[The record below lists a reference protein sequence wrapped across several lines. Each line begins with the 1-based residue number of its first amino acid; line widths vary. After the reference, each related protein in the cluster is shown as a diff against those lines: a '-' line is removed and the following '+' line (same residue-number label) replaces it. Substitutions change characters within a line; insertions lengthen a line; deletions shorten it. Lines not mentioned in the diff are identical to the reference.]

1 METKKLTLNVFRFN
15 AETDYWP
22 HYQKIEVEASSDS
35 VVLDLLN
42 KIKWEIDPTFSYRR
56 SCRHGICGSC
66 AIKVNN
72 KAVLACKERVFELVE
87 LFGNELTIDPQNKT
101 RAVKD
106 MIIDKKDFWTKYASI
121 KPYLD
126 VEVEAHPQKEN
137 LVTPEANEKIDD
149 ADYCIQ
155 CGACYYS
162 CPANEV
168 NSDFVGPAA
177 LAKSYRFVADPRS
190 VHDKKAR
197 LEGVNELGSGIW
209 ECVKCFEC
217 AQACPKEVNPIEK
230 ITRLHTQSFVEKVA
244 KSNVATR
251 HAIGFEH
258 SINTHGFLDEG
269 MLVLESERLG
279 AIKNLREAVSMLT
292 HKKIK
297 MPWNTPKSKNL
308 KEIKTLIKN
317 SRTVKV

>member
-1 METKKLTLNVFRFN
+1 MEKKIVDLTVFRFN

-22 HYQKIEVEASSDS
+22 YYKKYKVEASEDS

-42 KIKWEIDPTFSYRR
+42 QIKWEQDGSFAYRR

-72 KAVLACKERVFELVE
+72 KATLACKERVFDLVE
-87 LFGNELTIDPQNKT
+87 LFGSELTIDPQDKR

-106 MIIDKKDFWTKYASI
+106 MIIDKKDFWDKYAYV
-121 KPYLD
+121 KPYLQA
-126 VEVEAHPQKEN
+126 EISEHPSKEN
-137 LVTPEANEKIDD
+137 IVLKDDAEKIDD

-162 CPANEV
+162 CPSNEI
-168 NSDFVGPAA
+168 NGKFLGPAA
-177 LAKSYRFVADPRS
+177 LAKTYRFVADSRDG
-190 VHDKKAR
+190 DKKQR
-197 LEGVNELGSGIW
+197 LKDVNLPDSGIW
-209 ECVKCFEC
+209 DCVKCYEC
-217 AQACPKEVNPIEK
+217 AQACPKDVNPIEK

-244 KSNVATR
+244 DMNVATR
-251 HAIGFEH
+251 HAVGFLN
-258 SINTHGFLDEG
+258 SIQTHGNLDEG
-269 MLVLESERLG
+269 TLVLYSERFG
-279 AIKNLREAVSMLT
+279 AIKNIREAISMLT

-297 MPWNTPKSKNL
+297 MPWNTPKSKNHD
-308 KEIKTLIKN
+308 EVKTLIKN